1 MRFFNTT
8 GPVEPERH
16 YFVPHRLNEKLVN
29 QLIQE
34 QKYFILHAPRQ
45 SGKTTC
51 IVHFVRKLNAEGI
64 FKALYINVEPAQV
77 ARDNVEKGMGI
88 ILNALRSW
96 ATSFLPKNDSLFN
109 HVDEQLKQV
118 SGHSLANVLQSWSN
132 SSDKPVILFIDEI
145 DSLVGD
151 TLISVLRQLRAG
163 YLMRPHGF
171 PQTVCLVGVRDVKDY
186 QIWSS
191 EENKMIMGGSAFNIK
206 AKSLELSS
214 FSLEQVRDL
223 YHQHTHETGQQF
235 ADEAIDYAFEQTQGQ
250 PWLVNALAYEACF
263 EMVTDRT
270 QPITKEIIE
279 KAKETLIARRDTH
292 LDVLIDRL
300 QEPRV
305 RRIMDDVIS
314 GKGAPEDFPVDD
326 IKYVKDLGL
335 IVELR
340 NKVLTIANPI
350 YQEVIPRELVQTTQY
365 TIYEETQWYQRS
377 DGSMDVKRML
387 EAFAQFYR
395 ENSAIWLEKFA
406 YKEAGPHLLLMAFLQ
421 RVINGGG
428 KIHRE
433 YALGRKRVD
442 LTIDWPYGNKQVQR
456 IVIEVKIHR
465 SSKTLT
471 DGLDQTAHYMDVVNA
486 TEGHLVI
493 FDPNTQKTWD
503 EKMYHK
509 QEVCAGKTIDV
520 WGM

>member
-1 MRFFNTT
+1 M
-8 GPVEPERH
+8 H
-16 YFVPHRLNEKLVN
+16 
-29 QLIQE
+29 
-34 QKYFILHAPRQ
+34 
-45 SGKTTC
+45 C
-51 IVHFVRKLNAEGI
+51 
-64 FKALYINVEPAQV
+64 
-77 ARDNVEKGMGI
+77 D
-88 ILNALRSW
+88 
-96 ATSFLPKNDSLFN
+96 
-109 HVDEQLKQV
+109 
-118 SGHSLANVLQSWSN
+118 
-132 SSDKPVILFIDEI
+132 
-145 DSLVGD
+145 
-151 TLISVLRQLRAG
+151 
-163 YLMRPHGF
+163 HGQ
-171 PQTVCLVGVRDVKDY
+171 PP
-186 QIWSS
+186 
-191 EENKMIMGGSAFNIK
+191 
-206 AKSLELSS
+206 
-214 FSLEQVRDL
+214 
-223 YHQHTHETGQQF
+223 HETGQQF

-326 IKYVKDLGL
+326 IKYVKDLDL

-365 TIYEETQWYQRS
+365 TIYEETQWYQWS

-387 EAFAQFYR
+387 EAFTQFYR

-421 RVINGGG
+421 RVIPARHSFNPSTGSCYEDQSDGGNGGG

-465 SSKTLT
+465 SGKTLT

-509 QEVCAGKTIDV
+509 QEVCVGKTIDV